1 MMRWLI
7 PPSLHFL
14 AFLVFLISSGPLEA
28 FLENQLSETT
38 SSEIQSF
45 LNSGERF
52 TFLSADG
59 KMHLQG
65 IRFQHPE
72 AKGMIVIVNG
82 STESWLKYGEL
93 FLDLYH
99 HGYSLV
105 SYDHRG
111 QGLSPHLLQSNPQIG
126 HIDVFSLYADDLNA
140 LVQHVILPS
149 NHGKLYLLA
158 HSMGGAV
165 SIDYLERF
173 HSPFTAVALSAP
185 LIRINTSPYP
195 ESVTRLL
202 ITLLNAA
209 GMGAHYAPGKHDHD
223 PAEPFEGNPI
233 TSSRKRW
240 EAGQLVWKNHPD
252 AVLGGP
258 SINWV
263 DQAMARTALFRK
275 NLPKIKERI
284 LILQAGKDQFVMCPD
299 QDMASKAIPEATL
312 VRFPDAKHEI
322 LMESD
327 PIREKAIQA
336 ILNFFKN

>member
-1 MMRWLI
+1 MRWLI
-7 PPSLHFL
+7 LPSLLFIL
-14 AFLVFLISSGPLEA
+14 FFTSLGPLGA
-28 FLENQLSETT
+28 FQENQLSEST
-38 SSEIQSF
+38 SREIQSF
-45 LNSGERF
+45 LNSGVRF
-52 TFLSADG
+52 TFQSADG
-59 KMHLQG
+59 TTHLQG

-72 AKGMIVIVNG
+72 AIGTIVVVNG

-93 FLDLYH
+93 FFDLYH

-111 QGLSPHLLQSNPQIG
+111 QGLSPHLVHSNPQIAQ
-126 HIDVFSLYADDLNA
+126 IDGFSLYADDLNA
-140 LVQHVILPS
+140 LVEHVILPC

-165 SIDYLERF
+165 SLDYLERF

-185 LIRINTSPYP
+185 LLRINTSPYP
-195 ESVTRLL
+195 ESATRLL
-202 ITLLNAA
+202 ITLLTTA
-209 GMGAHYAPGKHDHD
+209 GMGDHYAPGKHDHD
-223 PAEPFEGNPI
+223 PTEPFEGNPI

-240 EAGQLVWKNHPD
+240 EAGQQVWKSHPD
-252 AVLGGP
+252 AVMGGP

-263 DQAMARTALFRK
+263 DQAMARTALIRK
-275 NLPKIKERI
+275 NLSKINERI
-284 LILQAGKDQFVMCPD
+284 LILQAGRDQFVMCPD
-299 QDMASKAIPEATL
+299 QDMASRAIPEATL

-327 PIREKAIQA
+327 PIRERAIQA